1 MLANVRR
8 ADMRSKETIM
18 EYYIHYILL
27 GKNQSTVLVNE
38 QAERGWKSLEQ
49 YIIHVYGQ
57 PPQPTAAVRNNN
69 VSSQKIHET
78 GL

>member
-38 QAERGWKSLEQ
+38 QAERG
-49 YIIHVYGQ
+49 
-57 PPQPTAAVRNNN
+57 
-69 VSSQKIHET
+69 
-78 GL
+78 